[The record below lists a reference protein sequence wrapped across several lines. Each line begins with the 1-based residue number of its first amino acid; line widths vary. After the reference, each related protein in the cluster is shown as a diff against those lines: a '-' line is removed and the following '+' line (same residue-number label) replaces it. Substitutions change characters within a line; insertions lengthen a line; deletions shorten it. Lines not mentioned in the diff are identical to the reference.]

1 MIGRTRAGIGLVA
14 LALAAASVGT
24 AAQAGT
30 KEEFTAVSVNMNA
43 GRMNVVTM
51 VVERWSPDGDRD
63 ARLKVFADKGQ
74 DEMLKELMK
83 RPRLVP
89 LLLPMP
95 PLVLASLT

>member
-14 LALAAASVGT
+14 LALLATSVG
-24 AAQAGT
+24 AVAQAGA
-30 KEEFTAVSVNMNA
+30 KEEFTAVSVNMNG

-63 ARLKVFADKGQ
+63 ALLKVFADKGQ

>member
-1 MIGRTRAGIGLVA
+1 
-14 LALAAASVGT
+14 
-24 AAQAGT
+24 
-30 KEEFTAVSVNMNA
+30 VNMNA

-51 VVERWSPDGDRD
+51 VVERWSPDGDRE
-63 ARLKVFADKGQ
+63 ALLKVFADKGQ